1 MSLKIYQIPS
11 AVRMCFDEAYLD
23 EDGVFH
29 FDEATYSEVCESAEA
44 KIANCGRYIREQE
57 NTIEAMKAAAK
68 DILDRA
74 KAEEKKLQ
82 RLKEMTLAAI
92 EAIGKPV
99 TEADIRVATRKS
111 QKVEVDE
118 SILHSAWYTEKVE
131 RKPNLRALT
140 EALKQNVEIK
150 GARLVTNLNLS
161 IK

>member
-11 AVRMCFDEAYLD
+11 AIRMCFDEAYVD
-23 EDGVFH
+23 DDGVFH

-68 DILDRA
+68 DILERA

-82 RLKEMTLAAI
+82 RLKEMTLVAI

-99 TEADIRVATRKS
+99 NEADIRVATRKS

-118 SILHSAWYTEKVE
+118 SVLHSDWYVVKVE